1 MTSEEIK
8 KHIEDVVEPISSKT
22 VGRKEGIELLLV
34 ELVHGVWEI
43 AHHLS
48 LSNAQK

>member
-22 VGRKEGIELLLV
+22 VGRKEGIDLLLV
-34 ELVHGVWEI
+34 ELVRGVWEI

-48 LSNAQK
+48 LPSVGK